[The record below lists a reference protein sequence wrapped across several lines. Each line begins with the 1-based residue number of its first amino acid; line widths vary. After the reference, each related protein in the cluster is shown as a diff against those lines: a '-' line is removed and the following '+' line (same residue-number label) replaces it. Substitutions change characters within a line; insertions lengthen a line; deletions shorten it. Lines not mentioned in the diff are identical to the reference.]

1 VPHRRITILHSN
13 DMHGDFLAEPD
24 PVTAGIDVG
33 GLALLSGY
41 LRKVREEEDHVLY
54 MIAGDMVQGSII
66 DLAYRGVS
74 TVEIMNFLSPDVVT
88 LGNHEFDY
96 GLQQL
101 LWLEKLAAF
110 PIVNANLYVRRPYR
124 RLMRPFEILD
134 REGFKVLVIGLITDQ
149 VIDAIKNDSE
159 VGTFISLEAAR
170 DEVGRVCNAHRDEDI
185 PLTVL
190 LTHIGLE
197 SDIELAKLLDPAWG
211 VDMII
216 GGHSHSTM
224 DRPVEVNGVVIAH
237 TGGTTNHI
245 GRFDLVVDEE
255 TNAIREWTW
264 RCVPLDSRTC
274 TPDPQLDEFIE
285 GYRADCD
292 SRYNRVLAHFATELT
307 HPQRTIE
314 TALGNLTADAIAG
327 RAKADVVFYGSGS
340 IRSGRL
346 GPAVTLGN
354 FLACYPYDDIM
365 QRFTIAGA
373 ALRRAFAHW
382 MRPENRN
389 GEGECYQV
397 SAGVEAVYDESRKSL
412 VALNVRGTAVDDAAT
427 YTLALPNYHVQSAD
441 AFLGLSNADLTARGE
456 PVTVAT
462 SINDILQ
469 GFFETHQNVQRKVE
483 GRLRYVSA

>member
-1 VPHRRITILHSN
+1 MATRRVTILHSN

-24 PVTAGIDVG
+24 PVTAGIEVG

-41 LRKVREEEDHVLY
+41 LRKVREEEDDVLY

-101 LWLEKLAAF
+101 LWLERLAAF
-110 PIVNANLYVRRPYR
+110 PIVNANLYIKRPYR
-124 RLMRPFEILD
+124 RLMKPFEVLD
-134 REGFKVLVIGLITDQ
+134 RNGFKVLVIGLITDQ
-149 VIDAIKNDSE
+149 VIDALKGDSE
-159 VGTFISLEAAR
+159 VGTFISLEDAR
-170 DEVGRVCNAHRDEDI
+170 DEVGRVCNAHRAEDI
-185 PLTVL
+185 PLTIL

-197 SDIELAKLLDPAWG
+197 SDVALAKLLDPAWG

-216 GGHSHSTM
+216 GGHSHTAM
-224 DRPVEVNGVVIAH
+224 DRPLEVNGIVVAQ
-237 TGGTTNHI
+237 TGGTTNQI

-274 TPDPQLDEFIE
+274 DPDPQLDTFID
-285 GYRADCD
+285 GYRADVD
-292 SRYNRVLAHFATELT
+292 SRYNRVLAHFGTQHT
-307 HPQRTIE
+307 HPQRVIE
-314 TALGNLTADAIAG
+314 TSLGNLTVDAIAE
-327 RAKADVVFYGSGS
+327 RVKADVVLYGSGS
-340 IRSGRL
+340 IRSAAL

-354 FLACYPYDDIM
+354 FMACYPYDDSIL
-365 QRFTIAGA
+365 RLTVTGA

-382 MRPENRN
+382 MRPDNRT

-397 SAGVEAVYDESRKSL
+397 GAGVEAVYDETRRTL
-412 VALNVRGTAVDDAAT
+412 AALSVRGVPVDDTAT
-427 YTLALPNYHVQSAD
+427 YTLALPNYHFQSAD
-441 AFLGLSNADLTARGE
+441 AFLALTGADLTAHGE
-456 PVTVAT
+456 PETVAT
-462 SINDILQ
+462 SINDVLQ
-469 GFFETHQNVQRKVE
+469 GYFETHRNVQRKVE
-483 GRLRYVSA
+483 GRLRYER

>member
-1 VPHRRITILHSN
+1 MSTRRITILHSN

-24 PVTAGIDVG
+24 PVTAGIEVG

-41 LRKVREEEDHVLY
+41 VRQVREEEDDVLY

-101 LWLEKLAAF
+101 LWLERLASF
-110 PIVNANLYVRRPYR
+110 PIVNANLYVKRPYR
-124 RLMRPFEILD
+124 RLMKPFEILD
-134 REGFKVLVIGLITDQ
+134 RGGFKVLVIGLITDQ
-149 VIDAIKNDSE
+149 VIDALKGDTE
-159 VGTFISLEAAR
+159 VGTFISLEEAR
-170 DEVGRVCNAHRDEDI
+170 NEVGRVCNAHRDEDI

-197 SDIELAKLLDPAWG
+197 SDIALAKMLDPAWG

-216 GGHSHSTM
+216 GGHSHTAM
-224 DRPVEVNGVVIAH
+224 DQPVDVNGILVVQ
-237 TGGTTNHI
+237 TGGTTNVI

-264 RCVPLDSRTC
+264 RSVPLDSCTC
-274 TPDPQLDEFIE
+274 TPDPQLDAFID
-285 GYRADCD
+285 GYKADVD
-292 SRYNRVLAHFATELT
+292 SKYNRVLAHFATEHT

-314 TALGNLTADAIAG
+314 TALGNLTADALAE
-327 RAKADVVFYGSGS
+327 RAKADVVLYGSGS
-340 IRSGRL
+340 IRSSAL

-354 FLACYPYDDIM
+354 FLACFPYDDSFT
-365 QRFTIAGA
+365 RFTVTGA

-382 MRPENRN
+382 MRPENRT

-397 SAGVEAVYDESRKSL
+397 AAGVEAVYDETRRTL
-412 VALNVRGTAVDDAAT
+412 AALQVRGVPVADDAT
-427 YTLALPNYHVQSAD
+427 YTLALANYHVQSAES
-441 AFLGLSNADLTARGE
+441 FLGLSHADLTVRGE

-462 SINDILQ
+462 SVNDILQ
-469 GFFETHQNVQRKVE
+469 GYFETHRNVQRKVE
-483 GRLRYVSA
+483 GRLRYER

>member
-1 VPHRRITILHSN
+1 MPNRRVTILHSN

-24 PVTAGIDVG
+24 PVTAGIEVG
-33 GLALLSGY
+33 GLSLLSGY
-41 LRKVREEEDHVLY
+41 LRKVREEEDDVLY

-74 TVEIMNFLSPDVVT
+74 TVEIMNFLAPDVVT

-110 PIVNANLYVRRPYR
+110 PIVNANLYIKRPYR
-124 RLMRPFEILD
+124 RLMKPYEILE
-134 REGFKVLVIGLITDQ
+134 RNGFKVLVIGLITDM
-149 VIDAIKNDSE
+149 VIDALKTDAE
-159 VGTFISLEAAR
+159 VGSFISLEEAR

-216 GGHSHSTM
+216 GGHSHSAM
-224 DRPVEVNGVVIAH
+224 DRPVEVNGVVVAQ
-237 TGGTTNHI
+237 TGGTTNLI

-255 TNAIREWTW
+255 TNAIHDWTW

-274 TPDPQLDEFIE
+274 DPDPQLEAFID
-285 GYRADCD
+285 GYRADVD
-292 SRYNRVLAHFATELT
+292 SKYNRVLAHFATEHT
-307 HPQRTIE
+307 HPGRTIE
-314 TALGNLTADAIAG
+314 TALGNLTADALAE
-327 RAKADVVFYGSGS
+327 RAKADVTLVGSGS
-340 IRSGRL
+340 IRSAAL

-354 FLACYPYDDIM
+354 FMACYPYDDSFV
-365 QRFTIAGA
+365 RFTITGA

-382 MRPENRN
+382 MRAENRT

-397 SAGVEAVYDESRKSL
+397 GAGVEAVYDESRRTL
-412 VALNVRGTAVDDAAT
+412 AALMVRGAPVDDAAT
-427 YTLALPNYHVQSAD
+427 YTLAMANYHAQSAD
-441 AFLGLSNADLTARGE
+441 AFLSLAAADLTAHGE

-462 SINDILQ
+462 SINDVLQ
-469 GFFETHQNVQRKVE
+469 GYFETHRNVQRKVE
-483 GRLRYVSA
+483 GRLRYLP